1 MKFITLI
8 LILLGGSS
16 YALGGTECSDLYQKS
31 GAFEF
36 QRFQGDINCQVLTSP
51 ADSGPNYFRS
61 AVFTDEGMFMVFN
74 SYEYSKG
81 TDGARVFYF
90 FPRTRMPGFEQQ
102 ANGQMLVHTSAPGIF
117 IAYDK
122 TERRFAGMLGGVLS
136 EDPKVQPHNNG
147 GVEIRDVKTLW
158 LDVGFKFKGDPSA
171 DHSRSSFFTDIS
183 GKRCEVSNKEIF
195 SFTADDD
202 SFFKFTD
209 AELKAFLKTRCP
221 ALHVNF

>member
-1 MKFITLI
+1 MGIFSFFLFSMACT
-8 LILLGGSS
+8 
-16 YALGGTECSDLYQKS
+16 DLYQKS

-36 QRFQGDINCQVLTSP
+36 QRFQGDINCQVLASP
-51 ADSGPNYFRS
+51 ADAGTDYFRS

-74 SYEYSKG
+74 SYEYNKG

-90 FPRTRMPGFEQQ
+90 FPRTRMPGFEKQP
-102 ANGQMLVHTSAPGIF
+102 NGEMLVQTSASGIS
-117 IAYDK
+117 ITYDK
-122 TERRFAGMLGGVLS
+122 SERRFAGMLGGTLT
-136 EDPKVQPHNNG
+136 EDPKVHPGNNG

-171 DHSRSSFFTDIS
+171 DASRSSIFTDVT
-183 GKRCEVSNKEIF
+183 GQRCEVSNKEIF
-195 SFTADDD
+195 SFTSDGD

-209 AELKAFLKTRCP
+209 SELKAFLKNRCP

>member
-1 MKFITLI
+1 MKLISLI
-8 LILLGGSS
+8 LILVGGSS

-36 QRFQGDINCQVLTSP
+36 QRFQGEINCQVLTSP

-90 FPRTRMPGFEQQ
+90 FPRTHIPGFEKQP
-102 ANGQMLVHTSAPGIF
+102 NGQMVVQTSTPGIF
-117 IAYDK
+117 ITYDK
-122 TERRFAGMLGGVLS
+122 SERRFTGMLGGTLT
-136 EDPKVQPHNNG
+136 EDPKVHPDNNG

-171 DHSRSSFFTDIS
+171 DSSRSSIFTDVT
-183 GKRCEVSNKEIF
+183 GKRCEVFNKEIF
-195 SFTADDD
+195 SFNSDGD

-209 AELKAFLKTRCP
+209 SELKTFLRNRCP
-221 ALHVNF
+221 ALHMNF